1 MEIKQQQTGT
11 KGSFYVEGP
20 TKILA
25 EIAYSMANENLMIIN
40 HTEVMIN

>member
-25 EIAYSMANENLMIIN
+25 EIEYSMANENLMIIN